1 MLIYIYIFDA
11 DAHQW
16 RECRYVHRQTHQVSL
31 WSFVTWKVIIITN
44 FPPLC
49 QFVLFGL
56 VATLILGWN
65 IGRYYQVRFHSGWYS
80 IPVVVLDLCSNPEI
94 DRKVHSSQN
103 WGNSQLHKSEIG
115 SSWIN
120 HPFIYQFAMEN
131 CLFIIYW
138 SNMISWIYLN
148 GSWMIYLLST
158 GDFPFNFSWRKLRN
172 PWGSPVVN
180 GDCRTPVFSFSV
192 KGEPT

>member
-1 MLIYIYIFDA
+1 VEGMPVCPSSDTPSITLKFCNMKGNNYHEFSASVPIFFFA
-11 DAHQW
+11 
-16 RECRYVHRQTHQVSL
+16 
-31 WSFVTWKVIIITN
+31 
-44 FPPLC
+44 
-49 QFVLFGL
+49 L